1 MYTKVKLGQRGFDMI
16 KTKTNI
22 KKEVARG
29 LALLAVFL
37 CLRLAST
44 NEFSFALCFGF
55 YVATMFCGVGVAT
68 SSFSFLISS
77 CFFGMVVFLWCVVGF
92 GVTFAIFLLNKLL
105 KKRSGTKWFL
115 SMLFFGQ
122 TFFVF
127 FASESINHTL
137 QKVVFAF
144 VGIVFAYLCLFA
156 IKSVFVRGLRYKL
169 GQDEKLCISLCV
181 VAVAM
186 GLSNASIFG
195 FSLFYCVG
203 GFAILFCLYV
213 FGNFSCLLCGVLLGI
228 GCAFGQGVLSQTALI
243 SMLAVVALLLKGCK
257 PICILSL
264 PVFYFA
270 TNWFFVG
277 DTLPVDLVSLF
288 VGCIVFAFIPNG
300 TLQNLAEKLG
310 KTSGDYAVRSIINRT
325 KTNLSRKLYDL
336 SEVFFEMKLG
346 FSSMVRG
353 IIPREDAK
361 VMLSR
366 EVSGIVCNDCSERT
380 NCWRTYME
388 KTEKAFLTI
397 MDGALDRGKATV
409 FDLPD
414 EMTHKCKRLNTI
426 LTNVN
431 QAVDRYKHY
440 YLVATNCNNSRL
452 LISEQL
458 AGVSDILKNLSQ
470 IAKSQTVFDK
480 EKEDLLF
487 EMLARYGVL
496 AKEVVV
502 SQESCGYNVTMVI
515 SAKDSKKQT
524 IGKIVDKVCR
534 CKMMLGET
542 QTAQN
547 KTWVVMTFV
556 PAPKF
561 DVVFG
566 FANEKKQNSKIS
578 GDTHTFLRIDNNR
591 FLIGLC
597 DGMGSG
603 DVAEKTSSTAISLI
617 ENFYKAGFDNETILS
632 SVNKLLSLSQE
643 ETFTAV
649 DISVVDL
656 RQGLCDFIKI
666 GATCGLVKNM
676 DRVEIIQAGSLPLGV
691 LEEMTPCIT
700 KKALCDGDV
709 VVMASDGVADVF
721 ESKEN
726 FAHFVADLCFKTPQQ
741 MADEILQKALALQ
754 DGIAK
759 DDMTAIVFQV
769 FETAPLQKT

>member
-1 MYTKVKLGQRGFDMI
+1 MI
-16 KTKTNI
+16 ETKTNI
-22 KKEVARG
+22 KKEVAKSFV
-29 LALLAVFL
+29 LLCVFL
-37 CLRLAST
+37 CLRLAGSHS
-44 NEFSFALCFGF
+44 FSFVLCFGL
-55 YVATMFCGVGVAT
+55 YVATMFCGVGVVT
-68 SSFSFLISS
+68 SSVAFLTSG
-77 CFFGMVVFLWCVVGF
+77 CFFGMTVLLWSVVAF
-92 GVTFAIFLLNKLL
+92 GVPFAIFVLNKLL
-105 KKRSGTKWFL
+105 KKKSGTKWFL

-122 TFFVF
+122 AFFVF
-127 FASESINHTL
+127 YASENTNQTL
-137 QKVVFAF
+137 QKVVLAF

-169 GQDEKLCISLCV
+169 GQDEKLCVSLCV
-181 VAVAM
+181 VALAM
-186 GLSNASIFG
+186 GLSNANIFD
-195 FSLFYCVG
+195 FSLFFCVG
-203 GFAILFCLYV
+203 GFALLFCLYV
-213 FGNFSCLLCGVLLGI
+213 FGKFSCLTCAFLLGA
-228 GCAFGQGVLSQTALI
+228 GSAFGQGELYQMALFC
-243 SMLAVVALLLKGCK
+243 MLGVVAMLLKGLK
-257 PICILSL
+257 PMCIFGL
-264 PVFYFA
+264 PVFHFA
-270 TNWFFVG
+270 INWFFMG
-277 DTLPVDLVSLF
+277 DVYLPLDTVSLF
-288 VGCIVFAFIPNG
+288 AGCIAFVFIPNA

-310 KTSGDYAVRSIINRT
+310 RTGGDYAVRSIINRT

-346 FSSMVRG
+346 FSGMVRG
-353 IIPREDAK
+353 IVPREDAK
-361 VMLSR
+361 IMLSR
-366 EVSGIVCNDCSERT
+366 EVSGLVCNDCAERT

-388 KTEKAFLTI
+388 KTEQAFLTI

-414 EMTHKCKRLNTI
+414 DMTHKCKRLNAI

-470 IAKSQTVFDK
+470 VAKSQTVFDQTK
-480 EKEDLLF
+480 ENLLF

-502 SQESCGYNVTMVI
+502 CEENCGYNVTMVV
-515 SAKDSKKQT
+515 SANDSKKAS
-524 IGKIVDKVCR
+524 IGKIVSKVCR
-534 CKMMLGET
+534 CNMMLCET

-547 KTWVVMTFV
+547 KTWVIMTFI
-556 PAPKF
+556 PSPKF

-566 FANEKKQNSKIS
+566 FANTKKQNSKIS
-578 GDTHTFLRIDNNR
+578 GDTHSFLRIDNNR

-603 DVAEKTSSTAISLI
+603 DVAERTSSTAISLI
-617 ENFYKAGFDNETILS
+617 ENFYKAGFDNQTILS

-676 DRVEIIQAGSLPLGV
+676 DKVEIIQAGSLPLGV

-700 KKALCDGDV
+700 KKALNDGDV
-709 VVMASDGVADVF
+709 VIMASDGVADVF
-721 ESKEN
+721 DSKEN
-726 FAHFVADLCFKTPQQ
+726 FAHFVADICFKKPQQ
-741 MADEILQKALALQ
+741 MADEILNKALALQ

-759 DDMTAIVFQV
+759 DDMTVIVFQV
-769 FETAPLQKT
+769 FETAALQKT

>member
-1 MYTKVKLGQRGFDMI
+1 MTEI
-16 KTKTNI
+16 KINV
-22 KKEVARG
+22 KKEFVKVF
-29 LALLAVFL
+29 LLLAVFL
-37 CLRLAST
+37 CLRLAGTS
-44 NEFSFALCFGF
+44 EFAFALCFGF
-55 YVATMFCGVGVAT
+55 YVATMFCGVGVVT
-68 SSFSFLISS
+68 SSLAFLISS
-77 CFFGMVVFLWCVVGF
+77 CFFGMTVFLWCVVGF
-92 GVTFAIFLLNKLL
+92 AASFAIFLLNKLL
-105 KKRSGTKWFL
+105 KKHSGTKWFL

-127 FASESINHTL
+127 YNSESINHTL
-137 QKVVFAF
+137 QKVVLAF
-144 VGIVFAYLCLFA
+144 VGIVFAYLCLFS

-181 VAVAM
+181 VAVSM
-186 GLSNASIFG
+186 GLSNANVFD
-195 FSLFYCVG
+195 FSLFCFVG

-228 GCAFGQGVLSQTALI
+228 GSAFGQGVLSQTALFA
-243 SMLAVVALLLKGCK
+243 MLGVVALLLKGCR

-264 PVFYFA
+264 PLFHFA
-270 TNWFFVG
+270 TNWFFEG
-277 DTLPVDLVSLF
+277 QIYLPADTISLF
-288 VGCIVFAFIPNG
+288 AGCFVFAFISNG

-325 KTNLSRKLYDL
+325 KSNLSRKLYDL

-353 IIPREDAK
+353 VVPREEAK

-366 EVSGIVCNDCSERT
+366 EVSGLVCNDCAERT

-431 QAVDRYKHY
+431 QAVDKYKHY

-480 EKEDLLF
+480 EKEDLIF

-502 SQESCGYNVTMVI
+502 CQESCGNTVTMAI
-515 SAKDSKKQT
+515 LAKDSKKEC
-524 IGKIVDKVCR
+524 IGKIVSKVCR

-547 KTWVVMTFV
+547 KTWVIMTFV

-566 FANEKKQNSKIS
+566 FANTKKQNSKIS

-617 ENFYKAGFDNETILS
+617 ENFYKAGFDNQTILS

-676 DRVEIIQAGSLPLGV
+676 DRVEIVQAGSLPLGV

-709 VVMASDGVADVF
+709 VVMASDGIVDVF

-741 MADEILQKALALQ
+741 MSDEILQKALALQ

-759 DDMTAIVFQV
+759 DDMTVIVFQV
-769 FETAPLQKT
+769 FEIINNNTLSK

>member
-1 MYTKVKLGQRGFDMI
+1 MTKI
-16 KTKTNI
+16 KINL
-22 KKEVARG
+22 KKEIVKG
-29 LALLAVFL
+29 FALLAVFL
-37 CLRLAST
+37 CLRLAAA
-44 NEFSFALCFGF
+44 NEFSFVLCFGF

-68 SSFSFLISS
+68 SSLAFLISS
-77 CFFGMVVFLWCVVGF
+77 CFFGMTVFLWCVVGF
-92 GVTFAIFLLNKLL
+92 AVTFAVFVFNKLL
-105 KKRSGTKWFL
+105 KKHSGTKWFL
-115 SMLFFGQ
+115 AMLFLGQ

-127 FASESINHTL
+127 YASDNTNHIL
-137 QKVVFAF
+137 QKVVLAF

-156 IKSVFVRGLRYKL
+156 IKSVFVRGLRYQL
-169 GQDEKLCISLCV
+169 GGDEKLCISLCV

-186 GLSNASIFG
+186 GLGNANLFG
-195 FSLFYCVG
+195 FDLFYFVC

-213 FGNFSCLLCGVLLGI
+213 FGNLSCLLCGILLGI
-228 GCAFGQGVLSQTALI
+228 GSAFGQGILTNLAMASLLS
-243 SMLAVVALLLKGCK
+243 VVALLLKGCK
-257 PICILSL
+257 PLCSFSL
-264 PVFYFA
+264 PVLNFA
-270 TNWFFVG
+270 TNCFFKG
-277 DTLPVDLVSLF
+277 DIFLPKDTIALF
-288 VGCIVFAFIPNG
+288 VGCVVFAFIPNG
-300 TLQNLAEKLG
+300 TLQNLAEKFG
-310 KTSGDYAVRSIINRT
+310 RTGGNYAVRSIINRT

-353 IIPREDAK
+353 VVSREEAK

-366 EVSGIVCNDCSERT
+366 EVSGMVCNDCAERT

-458 AGVSDILKNLSQ
+458 AGVSDILKNLSHV
-470 IAKSQTVFDK
+470 AKSQTIFDK
-480 EKEDLLF
+480 NKEDLLF
-487 EMLARYGVL
+487 QMLARYGIL

-502 SQESCGYNVTMVI
+502 SEESCGYAVTMSI
-515 SAKDSKKQT
+515 LAKDSKKQA
-524 IGKIVDKVCR
+524 IGKIVSKVC
-534 CKMMLGET
+534 CCNMMLCET

-547 KTWVVMTFV
+547 KTWVIMTFI

-566 FANEKKQNSKIS
+566 FANTKKQNSKIS

-603 DVAEKTSSTAISLI
+603 DAAEKTSSTAISLI

-676 DRVEIIQAGSLPLGV
+676 DRVEIVQAGSLPLGV

-709 VVMASDGVADVF
+709 VVMASDGIADVF

-726 FAHFVADLCFKTPQQ
+726 FARFVADLCFKTPQQ
-741 MADEILQKALALQ
+741 MSDEILQKALDLQ

-759 DDMTAIVFQV
+759 DDMTVIVFQV
-769 FETAPLQKT
+769 FETTNTNTLSK